1 MDNLIKAVAGAVA
14 GAIAGAVMTWTATAL
29 TLTGRVT
36 AIERSL
42 ERIEARLITSTT
54 PAPAKP

>member
-1 MDNLIKAVAGAVA
+1 MDNLVKAIAGAVA

-42 ERIEARLITSTT
+42 ERIEARLIQASTS
-54 PAPAKP
+54 APAKP